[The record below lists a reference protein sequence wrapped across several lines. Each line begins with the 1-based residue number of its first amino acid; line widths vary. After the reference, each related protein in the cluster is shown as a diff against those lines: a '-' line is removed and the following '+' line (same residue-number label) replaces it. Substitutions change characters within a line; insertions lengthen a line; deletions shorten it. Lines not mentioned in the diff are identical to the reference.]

1 MVLRTSTQS
10 PALLN
15 IDSIPCSTSV
25 TLFVHNDGESS
36 GSTGRRL
43 VIDPVLVLDLVI
55 VVDSVLNIHCVLYD
69 RISHPLALRS
79 NL

>member
-36 GSTGRRL
+36 GSTGRGL
-43 VIDPVLVLDLVI
+43 VVDPVLVLDLVI
-55 VVDSVLNIHCVLYD
+55 VLDPILD
-69 RISHPLALRS
+69 D
-79 NL
+79 

>member
-43 VIDPVLVLDLVI
+43 VVDPVLVLD
-55 VVDSVLNIHCVLYD
+55 SVLND
-69 RISHPLALRS
+69 PLRTL
-79 NL
+79 